1 MTDRN
6 IMLDGMMGLVVGDAL
21 GCPVQFLSREQ
32 IKNRGLVT
40 GMEGYGTYNMPVG
53 TWTDDSSMAL
63 CELASINEKK
73 GIDLNDIMVRF
84 MEWKFNGAYTPFG
97 EAFDE
102 GNTCNWAIYN
112 YRNHKDPKTC
122 GRTGEYAN
130 GNGALM
136 RILPVCLYYL
146 NRQSIICTSDDE
158 AIHNIH
164 EVTALTHNH
173 LRSYI
178 ASGLYYFV
186 TKAIV
191 HNPEKLSLTDCIQRG
206 LDDGFR
212 FYGKD
217 LRNLTEIAHY
227 GRLFSVKNFA
237 LIEEEAIR
245 GSGYV
250 VEALEAA
257 LWCLVTT
264 DSFKDCLL
272 KAVNLGDDTD
282 TVAAIAGGLAGLYYG
297 YHAIPTEWLEVL
309 QKRDWI
315 EEMCK

>member
-1 MTDRN
+1 M
-6 IMLDGMMGLVVGDAL
+6 
-21 GCPVQFLSREQ
+21 
-32 IKNRGLVT
+32 
-40 GMEGYGTYNMPVG
+40 
-53 TWTDDSSMAL
+53 
-63 CELASINEKK
+63 
-73 GIDLNDIMVRF
+73 
-84 MEWKFNGAYTPFG
+84 
-97 EAFDE
+97 
-102 GNTCNWAIYN
+102 
-112 YRNHKDPKTC
+112 
-122 GRTGEYAN
+122 
-130 GNGALM
+130 
-136 RILPVCLYYL
+136 
-146 NRQSIICTSDDE
+146 
-158 AIHNIH
+158 
-164 EVTALTHNH
+164 
-173 LRSYI
+173 
-178 ASGLYYFV
+178 

-227 GRLFSVKNFA
+227 GRLFSVKKFA
-237 LIEEEAIR
+237 LIEEDAIR

-257 LWCLVTT
+257 LWCLVAT

>member
-1 MTDRN
+1 M
-6 IMLDGMMGLVVGDAL
+6 
-21 GCPVQFLSREQ
+21 
-32 IKNRGLVT
+32 
-40 GMEGYGTYNMPVG
+40 
-53 TWTDDSSMAL
+53 
-63 CELASINEKK
+63 
-73 GIDLNDIMVRF
+73 
-84 MEWKFNGAYTPFG
+84 
-97 EAFDE
+97 
-102 GNTCNWAIYN
+102 
-112 YRNHKDPKTC
+112 
-122 GRTGEYAN
+122 
-130 GNGALM
+130 
-136 RILPVCLYYL
+136 
-146 NRQSIICTSDDE
+146 
-158 AIHNIH
+158 
-164 EVTALTHNH
+164 
-173 LRSYI
+173 
-178 ASGLYYFV
+178 

-237 LIEEEAIR
+237 LIEEDAIR

-257 LWCLVTT
+257 LWCLVAT

-297 YHAIPTEWLEVL
+297 YHAIPAEWLEVL